1 MQQCNRRRRAGPSG
15 CCSIVF
21 MNSSSVRKILFLL
34 AFVVTLAPAF
44 QTAGKL
50 EFRPGQLLSIT
61 SGKGLDNNI
70 THRWAVFA
78 VQIGNVIYSGS
89 GKRIHHPTDDYSE
102 GLHNGDAIRAAV
114 SGNEMILL
122 KPDGKEL
129 KTKIIKRELA
139 E

>member
-1 MQQCNRRRRAGPSG
+1 MD
-15 CCSIVF
+15 
-21 MNSSSVRKILFLL
+21 SSAARKALFLVAL
-34 AFVVTLAPAF
+34 AWMFAATF
-44 QTAGKL
+44 QAATKL
-50 EFRPGQLLSIT
+50 EFQQGQVLSIT
-61 SGKGLDNNI
+61 SGKGLDQNI

-89 GKRIHHPTDDYSE
+89 GKRIRHPSDDYSE
-102 GLHNGDAIRAAV
+102 GLHDGEAVRAAV
-114 SGNEMILL
+114 SGGELILV